1 MNGRGAET
9 GSGSGPG
16 GSSRGAS
23 GFEARVALRIGTLE
37 DATVRLEPL
46 GLGHVAGLA
55 AAAAESPAEY
65 QLAPVPT
72 DSEGMRAYVLQA
84 LAEAEAGR
92 SVPFA
97 IVDLRAGAR
106 AGEDPGAGPSQARA
120 PRVVGST
127 RLMSLEWWTW
137 PPRPIQVDGEPRLA
151 SAGHPPDVAELGSV
165 WLAASVLRTA
175 VNTAA
180 CVLLMTHAFESW
192 RVHRLTLKTDARNLR
207 SRAAILRLGGQF
219 EGILRAHLPAADGQI
234 RDTAMFSVVRSEWPE
249 LKPRL
254 EAELRR
260 GPSGKED
267 AR

>member
-1 MNGRGAET
+1 MSDDRGT
-9 GSGSGPG
+9 SSGFPGSP
-16 GSSRGAS
+16 RGAS
-23 GFEARVALRIGTLE
+23 GSEAGAALRIGTLE
-37 DATVRLEPL
+37 DARVRLEPL
-46 GLGHVAGLA
+46 ELGHVPGLA

-65 QLAPVPT
+65 RLAPVPT
-72 DSEGMRAYVLQA
+72 GSEGMRAYVLQA

-97 IVDLRAGAR
+97 IVDLRGAGVDAGA
-106 AGEDPGAGPSQARA
+106 AGGTPARA

-127 RLMSLEWWTW
+127 RLMSLEWWAW
-137 PPRPIQVDGEPRLA
+137 PPRPIHVEGEPRLA
-151 SAGHPPDVAELGSV
+151 AAGHPPDVAELGSV

-254 EAELRR
+254 EAALGR
-260 GPSGKED
+260 GPSGKEQ

>member
-1 MNGRGAET
+1 MNGSGAET
-9 GSGSGPG
+9 GTSPGAAGSN
-16 GSSRGAS
+16 RGAS
-23 GFEARVALRIGTLE
+23 GFDACAALRIGTLE
-37 DATVRLEPL
+37 DAKVRLEPL
-46 GLGHVAGLA
+46 GLGHVAGLT

-84 LAEAEAGR
+84 MAEAEAGR

-97 IVDLRAGAR
+97 IVDLRGAGATR
-106 AGEDPGAGPSQARA
+106 ART

-127 RLMSLEWWTW
+127 RLMSLEWWAW

-151 SAGHPPDVAELGSV
+151 AAGHPPDVAELGSV

-192 RVHRLTLKTDARNLR
+192 RVHRLTLKTDARNQR
-207 SRAAILRLGGQF
+207 SRAAILRLGGKF

-234 RDTAMFSVVRSEWPE
+234 RDTAMFSVVRSEWSA

-260 GPSGKED
+260 GPAGQED
-267 AR
+267 PR

>member
-1 MNGRGAET
+1 MMNGRGAET
-9 GSGSGPG
+9 GKGSGSGSG
-16 GSSRGAS
+16 SAGSSRGVS

-97 IVDLRAGAR
+97 IVDLRAGA
-106 AGEDPGAGPSQARA
+106 ART

-127 RLMSLEWWTW
+127 RLMSLEWWAW

-151 SAGHPPDVAELGSV
+151 AAGHPPDVAELGSV

-207 SRAAILRLGGQF
+207 SRSAILRLGGQF
-219 EGILRAHLPAADGQI
+219 EGILRSHLPAADGQI

-260 GPSGKED
+260 GDSGKED
-267 AR
+267 TR